1 MKRTALTIA
10 TLALSIC
17 ATGASAE
24 HQYIQFDDNENMIIT
39 GPFDAVIPKPENA
52 RIGGPENSSPS
63 FMNEELKVSK
73 AGYFGDVEMVIVNV
87 ETTNAA
93 AGTLTNENLPVY
105 QIAGEEFRARKACIE
120 ISQAEL
126 DMDDDPFFEFM
137 EDQNVQIVPA
147 VQAVQLSVV
156 SDDGTGEG
164 TILYLRNVPGGCDSV
179 SAEFMAEFDGA
190 FETFIETIR
199 GPD

>member
-1 MKRTALTIA
+1 MKSRISIA
-10 TLALSIC
+10 FILLGVCTS
-17 ATGASAE
+17 SAFAE
-24 HQYIQFDDNENMIIT
+24 NGYIKFDDDQNMVIS
-39 GPFDAVIPKPENA
+39 GPFEAVIPKPENA

-73 AGYFGDVEMVIVNV
+73 AGYFGDAEIVIVNV

-105 QIAGEEFRARKACIE
+105 EIAGEEFRARKACID

-126 DMDDDPFFEFM
+126 DMDDDPFFEFI
-137 EDQNVQIVPA
+137 EGQNVQVVPA

-179 SAEFMAEFDGA
+179 SAEFMTEFDGA
-190 FETFIETIR
+190 FGTFIETIR
-199 GPD
+199 GTD